1 MKTVVHMLIDDRTGA
16 KLEVMTAPPHACVQ
30 RGMVIRVKVEGEVTD
45 LKVMSVHHD
54 PISENPQAPDIVGVH
69 VRRLNWLERAGA
81 WVLDRFGRAAW
92 CA

>member
-1 MKTVVHMLIDDRTGA
+1 MRTTAHLLIDHRTGA
-16 KLEVMTAPPHACVQ
+16 KLETMTTPLHVLVQ
-30 RGMVIRVKVEGEVTD
+30 RGMVIRVKVAGEVTD

-54 PISENPQAPDIVGVH
+54 PISRHPQAPNVIALH

-81 WVLDRFGRAAW
+81 WVLDRCGEAVW